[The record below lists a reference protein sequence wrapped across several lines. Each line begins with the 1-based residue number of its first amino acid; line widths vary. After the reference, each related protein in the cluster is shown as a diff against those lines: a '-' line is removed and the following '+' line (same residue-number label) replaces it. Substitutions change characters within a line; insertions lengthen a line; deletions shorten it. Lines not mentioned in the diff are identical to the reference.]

1 MSGLHVDG
9 AEEAE
14 GRGGEG
20 GEDFSGTN
28 PMAARRKFRLAPR
41 DSFLVTKESLS
52 SSMSEE
58 ERMDAIITA
67 TESLTVKT
75 AKASAADMEEENA
88 AAEAAGAAV
97 PPSPPPQGA
106 TAAGG
111 GAAGA
116 DAEEEPACPA
126 FVDDVLSR
134 LLAVRDQPTPLPPI
148 NLPVELMTQLCA
160 AARSLF
166 LRQPTLLELHAP
178 IAVVGDIHGQFAD
191 LLRIMEMAGDPSH
204 QNYVFLGDYVDRANM
219 SIETIC
225 LLLCYKLKYP
235 ENFCLLRGNHECSSI
250 NRVYGFYDECKRR
263 YTVKVWRMF
272 CNVFNC
278 LPIAAVIEER
288 VMCMHGG
295 LSPSLE
301 SFDQILALRRP
312 TDVPD
317 EGLMCDLLW
326 ADPDESMRGWCPN
339 GRGVS
344 WVFGS
349 DVISRFLRTHDLDLI
364 CRAHQVVED
373 GYEFQCDRQLVTIF
387 SAPNYCD
394 EFDNAGGVL
403 IIGADMCCSFKVLRP
418 K

>member
-14 GRGGEG
+14 VLDGEG

-67 TESLTVKT
+67 TESLTVQT

-106 TAAGG
+106 TAGGG
-111 GAAGA
+111 GAASA

-178 IAVVGDIHGQFAD
+178 IAVVGDIHGQYAD
-191 LLRIMEMAGDPSH
+191 LLRILEMAGDPSH

-403 IIGADMCCSFKVLRP
+403 IIGADMCCSFKVLKP
-418 K
+418 M

>member
-1 MSGLHVDG
+1 
-9 AEEAE
+9 
-14 GRGGEG
+14 
-20 GEDFSGTN
+20 
-28 PMAARRKFRLAPR
+28 
-41 DSFLVTKESLS
+41 
-52 SSMSEE
+52 
-58 ERMDAIITA
+58 
-67 TESLTVKT
+67 
-75 AKASAADMEEENA
+75 
-88 AAEAAGAAV
+88 
-97 PPSPPPQGA
+97 
-106 TAAGG
+106 
-111 GAAGA
+111 
-116 DAEEEPACPA
+116 
-126 FVDDVLSR
+126 
-134 LLAVRDQPTPLPPI
+134 VRDQPTPLPPI

-178 IAVVGDIHGQFAD
+178 IAVVGDIHGQYAD
-191 LLRIMEMAGDPSH
+191 LLRILEMAGDPSH

-403 IIGADMCCSFKVLRP
+403 IIGADMCCSFKVLKP
-418 K
+418 M

>member
-1 MSGLHVDG
+1 MSGLLVDG

>member
-1 MSGLHVDG
+1 MEL
-9 AEEAE
+9 
-14 GRGGEG
+14 
-20 GEDFSGTN
+20 
-28 PMAARRKFRLAPR
+28 
-41 DSFLVTKESLS
+41 
-52 SSMSEE
+52 EE
-58 ERMDAIITA
+58 EEVDELLAQLLSAREQPPQTFINLPEEGICGLLA
-67 TESLTVKT
+67 T
-75 AKASAADMEEENA
+75 AKAI
-88 AAEAAGAAV
+88 
-97 PPSPPPQGA
+97 
-106 TAAGG
+106 
-111 GAAGA
+111 
-116 DAEEEPACPA
+116 
-126 FVDDVLSR
+126 
-134 LLAVRDQPTPLPPI
+134 LLEQP
-148 NLPVELMTQLCA
+148 V
-160 AARSLF
+160 
-166 LRQPTLLELHAP
+166 LLELNAP
-178 IAVVGDIHGQFAD
+178 ISIVGDVHGQYCD
-191 LLRIMEMAGDPSH
+191 LLALFEMGGFPSTERP
-204 QNYVFLGDYVDRANM
+204 YLFLGDYVDRGKQ

-403 IIGADMCCSFKVLRP
+403 IIGADMCCSFKVLKP
-418 K
+418 M